1 MIRAIRSELTRLR
14 NRNFILGGIG
24 LMAALA
30 LMLTSIIFI
39 TAGERVMGPGESAV
53 TVATLEAADGMFV
66 GVQSSFAMLG
76 IVVLALWAVAVT
88 SDYANGLIRLLV
100 QAEPSRPRL
109 LGGKIVALSAFTC
122 VATLVTTVVILAV
135 MPGIANLVGVSTGA
149 WNDDLLRTVAV
160 GYVNL
165 TLAALLW
172 GVAGLFVGMITRS
185 AGIAIA
191 VGIGYLLV
199 FEGLLGL
206 LLDTASKWL
215 PGSSFS
221 AIAAGGTAD
230 MTYGTALLVAAA
242 YACAA
247 LVAAA
252 LIFRRRDIT
261 A

>member
-1 MIRAIRSELTRLR
+1 MRVIRSELVRLR
-14 NRNFILGGIG
+14 SRNFIIGGIG

-30 LMLTSIIFI
+30 LMLTSIIFV
-39 TAGERVMGPGESAV
+39 TAGERVMGPGERSV
-53 TVATLEAADGMFV
+53 TVATLEASDGMFV
-66 GVQSSFAMLG
+66 GVQSSFAILG
-76 IVVLALWAVAVT
+76 IVMLALWAVAVT
-88 SDYANGLIRLLV
+88 SEYANGLIRLLV

-122 VATLVTTVVILAV
+122 MATLVTTVVLLVA
-135 MPGIANLVGVSTGA
+135 MPGIASLAGVSTGA

-172 GVAGLFVGMITRS
+172 GVAGLFLGMVTRS

-191 VGIGYLLV
+191 AGIGYLLV
-199 FEGLLGL
+199 FEGLLGM
-206 LLDTASKWL
+206 LLDSASKWL

-221 AIAAGGTAD
+221 TIAAGGTAD
-230 MTYGTALLVAAA
+230 MAYGTALLVAAA
-242 YACAA
+242 YAGAA
-247 LVAAA
+247 LAATV
-252 LIFRRRDIT
+252 LLFRHRDIT

>member
-1 MIRAIRSELTRLR
+1 MMRAVRSELTRLR

-30 LMLTSIIFI
+30 LMLTSIIFV
-39 TAGERVMGPGESAV
+39 TAGERVMGPGERAV
-53 TVATLEAADGMFV
+53 TVATLEAAGGMFV

-88 SDYANGLIRLLV
+88 SDYASGLIRLLV
-100 QAEPSRPRL
+100 QAEPSRLRL

-122 VATLVTTVVILAV
+122 VATLVTTVVLLLV
-135 MPGIANLVGVSTGA
+135 MPGIANLAGVSTNA

-160 GYVNL
+160 GYLNL

-172 GVAGLFVGMITRS
+172 GVAGLFVGMVTRS

-199 FEGLLGL
+199 FEGLLGM
-206 LLDTASKWL
+206 LLDSAAKWL

-221 AIAAGGTAD
+221 AIAAGGAAD

-247 LVAAA
+247 LAATA
-252 LIFRRRDIT
+252 LLFRRRDIT

>member
-1 MIRAIRSELTRLR
+1 MMRAIRSELARLR

-30 LMLTSIIFI
+30 LMLTSIIFV
-39 TAGERVMGPGESAV
+39 TAGERVMGPGERAV

-100 QAEPSRPRL
+100 QAEPSRLRL

-122 VATLVTTVVILAV
+122 MATLVTTVVLLVV
-135 MPGIANLVGVSTGA
+135 MPGIANLAGVSTGA

-160 GYVNL
+160 GYLNL

-172 GVAGLFVGMITRS
+172 GVAGLFVGMVTRS

-191 VGIGYLLV
+191 AGIGYLLV
-199 FEGLLGL
+199 FEGLLGM
-206 LLDTASKWL
+206 LLDSASKWL

-221 AIAAGGTAD
+221 AIAAGGTVD
-230 MTYGTALLVAAA
+230 MAYGTALLVAAV
-242 YACAA
+242 YAGAA
-247 LVAAA
+247 LAAAA
-252 LIFRRRDIT
+252 LLIRRRDIT

>member
-1 MIRAIRSELTRLR
+1 MTRAIRSELARLR

-30 LMLTSIIFI
+30 LMLTTIIFV
-39 TAGERVMGPGESAV
+39 TAGERVMGPGEQAV
-53 TVATLEAADGMFV
+53 TVETLEAADGMFV
-66 GVQSSFAMLG
+66 GVQSSFSMLG

-88 SDYANGLIRLLV
+88 SDYAHGLIRLLV
-100 QAEPSRPRL
+100 QAEPGRLRL
-109 LGGKIVALSAFTC
+109 LGGKIVALAGFTC
-122 VATLVTTVVILAV
+122 MASLVTTVLLLVV
-135 MPGIANLVGVSTGA
+135 MPGIAALAGVSTGA
-149 WNDDLLRTVAV
+149 WTDDLLHTVAV
-160 GYVNL
+160 GYLNL

-172 GVAGLFVGMITRS
+172 GIAGLLVGMVTRS

-199 FEGLLGL
+199 FEGLLGM
-206 LLDTASKWL
+206 LLDSASRWL

-221 AIAAGGTAD
+221 TIAAGGTAD

-247 LVAAA
+247 IAVAA
-252 LIFRRRDIT
+252 LLFWRRDIT